1 MGAATWSPGLWNLLK
16 LQGVYFIAPLSNLPN
31 YRGVGL
37 RSKLPSATIFVK
49 VDRTTDWFSPDALQ
63 NNNSVLTKAIRAVRA
78 ALKTFYVQ

>member
-16 LQGVYFIAPLSNLPN
+16 LQGVYFIAPPSNLPN

-49 VDRTTDWFSPDALQ
+49 VDRTTD
-63 NNNSVLTKAIRAVRA
+63 
-78 ALKTFYVQ
+78 